1 MKQIVVFMLGC
12 LLLNG
17 CSKDTPTAPTPTP
30 TVAPPSITENWGGT
44 LAVGGTRFYSF
55 SVTQNG
61 TVNVTLTSLIEGGV
75 DSTTQL
81 LIALG
86 FPAGTGCTAAASVTM
101 AAGAEPQLTN
111 TLAPGVYC
119 ARISDPGNLSGP
131 AVFRMVI
138 AHP

>member
-1 MKQIVVFMLGC
+1 M
-12 LLLNG
+12 
-17 CSKDTPTAPTPTP
+17 
-30 TVAPPSITENWGGT
+30 
-44 LAVGGTRFYSF
+44 
-55 SVTQNG
+55 TQNG
-61 TVNVTLTSLIEGGV
+61 TVNVTLASLVEGGV

-101 AAGAEPQLTN
+101 AAGADPQLTN